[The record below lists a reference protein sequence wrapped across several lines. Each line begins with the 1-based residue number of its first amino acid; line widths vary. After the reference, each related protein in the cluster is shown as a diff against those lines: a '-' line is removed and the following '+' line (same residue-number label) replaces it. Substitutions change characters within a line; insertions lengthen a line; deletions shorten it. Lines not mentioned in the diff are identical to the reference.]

1 MSVSVKDIAWLAG
14 ILEGEGSFG
23 LTNKGKSP
31 AIWLGMT
38 DSDIVERVR
47 VLIDPSKSI
56 NLFKDI
62 RKEGYKT
69 SYRVTFNGSRAV
81 EWMMTIYSF
90 MSVRRQ
96 AKIRECLVA
105 WKIHEVDVKRINSP
119 LAKAKRSLTNRLQ
132 RMGKSEADIEIA
144 RTLKAAGFSDEQ
156 ILQKL
161 EQLRI
166 TSSNTM

>member
-1 MSVSVKDIAWLAG
+1 MSVSAKEIAWLAG
-14 ILEGEGSFG
+14 VLEGEGSFG

-56 NLFKDI
+56 SLFQDI

-69 SYRVTFNGSRAV
+69 SYRITFNGSRAV
-81 EWMMTIYSF
+81 EWMMTIYPL
-90 MSVRRQ
+90 MSVRRK
-96 AKIRECLVA
+96 AKIKECLLA
-105 WKIHEVDVKRINSP
+105 WKEHEVDIRYINSP

-132 RMGKSEADIEIA
+132 RMGESAENIEIA
-144 RTLKAAGFSDEQ
+144 GALKSAGFSDQQ
-156 ILQKL
+156 ILEKL
-161 EQLRI
+161 EQLKI
-166 TSSNTM
+166 TSMKTM